1 MPLSRSRD
9 YLSIG
14 EVLESLQGDFPDI
27 TISKIRFLEAE
38 GLISPKRTASGYRM
52 FYEADMSRLRYVL
65 SLQRDHFMPLK
76 VIRDRL
82 HDADATGGVGA
93 SKTSKTSK
101 AGKGAAKTKLPQP
114 PAVPL
119 AGDGDGPMAEAS
131 GMQLGRKELLK
142 TSGLTEAELQSL
154 EDFGLLTPSEAGN
167 YDEAAVVAA
176 RAAKKFFEFGVEAR
190 HLKMYRQFADREV
203 AFFEQI
209 VSPVTRRKDPG
220 AQDEATRSV
229 RELAGLA
236 RQMRDATL
244 RASLRELL

>member
-14 EVLESLQGDFPDI
+14 EVLESLQGDFPDV

-38 GLISPKRTASGYRM
+38 GLIAPKRTSSGYRM
-52 FYEADMSRLRYVL
+52 FYDGDLDRLRYIL

-82 HDADATGGVGA
+82 HDSDATGGVGA
-93 SKTSKTSK
+93 SKGPKASK
-101 AGKGAAKTKLPQP
+101 AGKGAKAKVQEP
-114 PAVPL
+114 PPVPL
-119 AGDGDGPMAEAS
+119 AGNGDGLMPETT
-131 GMQLGRKELLK
+131 GVQLARKELLK
-142 TSGLTEAELQSL
+142 TSGLSEAELQSL
-154 EDFGLLTPSEAGN
+154 EDYGLLAPSEAGN

-176 RAAKKFFEFGVEAR
+176 RAAKRFFEFGVEAR

-244 RASLRELL
+244 RTSLRELL